1 MPWGYTGI
9 LELENGG
16 CLFAYFWLF
25 SAREF
30 NRDSRASKAIWIL
43 GYQRSLTTF
52 LKPALLHADGR
63 PMLTGIYAASGHIPG
78 VRFAAI
84 THPGLNGT
92 APSAELLATW
102 NKREGELIDLVP
114 SIDSFVPGRPQ
125 SCLRSSIAYKLAAL
139 NAIVYI
145 QNVDSHIRYL
155 LQFLTN
161 AGYNPLLFPASVES
175 HVGALVFPYSGTG
188 NLGLPEYMC
197 YARNP
202 HRDL

>member
-1 MPWGYTGI
+1 MRT
-9 LELENGG
+9 
-16 CLFAYFWLF
+16 AYFWLF

-102 NKREGELIDLVP
+102 NKREGELIVAHRTLFLRLLSHLNPLV
-114 SIDSFVPGRPQ
+114 
-125 SCLRSSIAYKLAAL
+125 LRIWSLLSIALFQVVL
-139 NAIVYI
+139 NHVSE
-145 QNVDSHIRYL
+145 V
-155 LQFLTN
+155 
-161 AGYNPLLFPASVES
+161 PLHTSWQ
-175 HVGALVFPYSGTG
+175 H
-188 NLGLPEYMC
+188 
-197 YARNP
+197 
-202 HRDL
+202 